1 MAKKKKYII
10 PIEQLELE
18 EDNYHLLIQ
27 SHFNNGFFGKWII
40 DTGASKTVFDIKH
53 KNHFKIIES
62 KHTEI
67 KSAGIG
73 EGNIETFIANLPEI
87 TFGDLKL
94 YNWLVAVID
103 LQHINQLY
111 QQFTGETIVGL
122 LGSDFLVQHQA
133 ILDIKKLSLTLFN

>member
-1 MAKKKKYII
+1 MARKKKYII

-18 EDNYHLLIQ
+18 EDNYHLLIE
-27 SHFNNGFFGKWII
+27 SNFNDGTKGKWII

-53 KNHFKIIES
+53 KSHFELLDS

-73 EGNIETFIANLPEI
+73 DGHIETFIANLSEI
-87 TFGDLKL
+87 SFGDLKL
-94 YNWLVAVID
+94 HNWPIAVID
-103 LQHINQLY
+103 LQHINRLY

-133 ILDIKKLSLTLFN
+133 ILDIKKKTLTLFY

>member
-1 MAKKKKYII
+1 MAKKRKYII

-18 EDNYHLLIQ
+18 EDNYHLLIE
-27 SHFNNGFFGKWII
+27 SHFGDGFIGKWII

-53 KNHFKIIES
+53 KSHFELIES

-73 EGNIETFIANLPEI
+73 DGHIETFIANLPEI

-94 YNWLVAVID
+94 FNWSVAVID
-103 LQHINQLY
+103 LQHINRLY

-133 ILDIKKLSLTLFN
+133 ILNVKKLTLTIFN